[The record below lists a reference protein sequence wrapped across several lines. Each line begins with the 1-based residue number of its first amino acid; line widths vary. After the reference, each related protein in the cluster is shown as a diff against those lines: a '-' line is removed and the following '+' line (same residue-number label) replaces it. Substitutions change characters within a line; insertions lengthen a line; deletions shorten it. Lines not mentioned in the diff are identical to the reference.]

1 MYKKLKKAKIKV
13 VVHIINGLPY
23 ETKNMML
30 ETVQYLNKLH
40 IDGIKIHMLH
50 ILKDTKLEKL
60 YKEKNFHILTKEK
73 YIDIVCDQLENLNE
87 EIIIN
92 RLTGDPDKNELI
104 EPTWTTKK
112 FTILND
118 IDKTLKQRNTY
129 QGYNLSILN
138 KARTLME
145 TNLKQNDIVIDATIG
160 NGKDSNYL
168 LSIIT
173 KGFLFGFDIQ
183 KKAIENTNN
192 LLKDKYKNYKL
203 YQTGHENIEQKLKEY
218 KQKIS
223 LIVFNLGF
231 LPKENK
237 EITTK
242 TETTIHAI
250 KQSLNMLNKKGH
262 IVITIYPGH
271 QEGLKESKEIIKYLK
286 TLTNYT
292 YEEFH
297 NTENKEAPYVINI
310 KQNTKKK

>member
-1 MYKKLKKAKIKV
+1 
-13 VVHIINGLPY
+13 
-23 ETKNMML
+23 
-30 ETVQYLNKLH
+30 
-40 IDGIKIHMLH
+40 
-50 ILKDTKLEKL
+50 
-60 YKEKNFHILTKEK
+60 
-73 YIDIVCDQLENLNE
+73 
-87 EIIIN
+87 
-92 RLTGDPDKNELI
+92 
-104 EPTWTTKK
+104 
-112 FTILND
+112 
-118 IDKTLKQRNTY
+118 
-129 QGYNLSILN
+129 
-138 KARTLME
+138 ME

-192 LLKDKYKNYKL
+192 LLKTKYKNYKL
-203 YQTGHENIEQKLKEY
+203 YQTGHENIEKTLKKY

-271 QEGLKESKEIIKYLK
+271 EEGKKESKEIIKYLK

-310 KQNTKKK
+310 KQINKK